1 MEMADVKLYFD
12 ANAEWSYREETTDH
26 REMIGEEQAYYEK
39 TVKKLTLSGW
49 TANLYTY
56 EKGDVEDD

>member
-1 MEMADVKLYFD
+1 MKLYFD
-12 ANAEWSYREETTDH
+12 ANAEWSYCEETTDH